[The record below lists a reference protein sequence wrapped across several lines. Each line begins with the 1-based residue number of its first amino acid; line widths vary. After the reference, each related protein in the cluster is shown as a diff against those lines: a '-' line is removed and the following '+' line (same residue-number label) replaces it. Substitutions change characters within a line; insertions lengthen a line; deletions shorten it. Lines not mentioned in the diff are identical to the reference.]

1 MDLMKHASIL
11 LLFMLVTSMA
21 VRAQHA
27 FVGKVTDGQRR
38 PLEFATAALYD
49 VDSTLRAGS
58 VTDRSGAFRFDAVR
72 AGKYVLEVRLMGF
85 QTLRKQVDIG
95 ADPKPVTIELQ
106 ESAVGLGEVTVT
118 GRKPYMTLK
127 DDRFVYHV
135 DNTVISNVGNATDV
149 LRRTPYIIT
158 DIDGSLSI
166 AGRDKTLILIDNK
179 PISNM
184 NELQLLNSSR
194 IRQVEIIENPSAK
207 YEAEGHAVI
216 NIITRKGLGQGLNG
230 ALTLKHAQGKR
241 GNTQLVPEL
250 AFDGRKF
257 RIYVGANADIGG
269 KRSTDETLNHY
280 KKEAYEYH
288 SLVNDASRNTRRAVG
303 YTFAAYCDFDDK
315 NELNAYVDGYD
326 EHTDSHSA
334 STRHVTKNGAEQPS
348 SSLSEDASERP
359 NQYAAGLNFH
369 HRWGDAGGKLALM
382 SNYTR
387 YATRKHGDLEETNR
401 TTSNA
406 HLMQSD
412 FDNRYDLYSLK
423 MDAHLPAAWLGGSVE
438 LGGKYSDV
446 SSLSHLLFKRCLGE
460 VWQVDRRFT
469 NDVDFREQ
477 ILAAYALATGRAG
490 RFDYSLSLRGELT
503 RTQNE
508 LSNGRKD
515 DRNLQLFPHIAL
527 GYTTAS
533 KQQYRLTFSRR
544 ISRPG
549 YAKLNNS
556 MIYIDSLSTR
566 HGNPQLKPT
575 IFNTISANF
584 SHGKRLFGGLSYS
597 YIEFPTD
604 LMYIN
609 DPVQIERYTLYA
621 DNVKNIW
628 SASIHAGSNIN
639 VRSWWHSQFSASF
652 SYSPVTV
659 VDDGVEYTFKFPA
672 YYLNCI
678 NRFSLPRGWDA
689 DFNAKFY
696 RPAKGMRKR
705 RDYVDLDLGLSKKML
720 QNHLTV
726 QGAIHYAF
734 FPDYQLLRYSYKYQS
749 NVYDYNSRFLL
760 QVSLRYDFG
769 SKKASR
775 KVESS
780 SADEVKRF

>member
-1 MDLMKHASIL
+1 M
-11 LLFMLVTSMA
+11 
-21 VRAQHA
+21 
-27 FVGKVTDGQRR
+27 
-38 PLEFATAALYD
+38 
-49 VDSTLRAGS
+49 
-58 VTDRSGAFRFDAVR
+58 
-72 AGKYVLEVRLMGF
+72 
-85 QTLRKQVDIG
+85 
-95 ADPKPVTIELQ
+95 
-106 ESAVGLGEVTVT
+106 
-118 GRKPYMTLK
+118 
-127 DDRFVYHV
+127 
-135 DNTVISNVGNATDV
+135 
-149 LRRTPYIIT
+149 
-158 DIDGSLSI
+158 
-166 AGRDKTLILIDNK
+166 
-179 PISNM
+179 
-184 NELQLLNSSR
+184 
-194 IRQVEIIENPSAK
+194 
-207 YEAEGHAVI
+207 
-216 NIITRKGLGQGLNG
+216 
-230 ALTLKHAQGKR
+230 
-241 GNTQLVPEL
+241 
-250 AFDGRKF
+250 
-257 RIYVGANADIGG
+257 
-269 KRSTDETLNHY
+269 
-280 KKEAYEYH
+280 
-288 SLVNDASRNTRRAVG
+288 
-303 YTFAAYCDFDDK
+303 
-315 NELNAYVDGYD
+315 
-326 EHTDSHSA
+326 
-334 STRHVTKNGAEQPS
+334 
-348 SSLSEDASERP
+348 
-359 NQYAAGLNFH
+359 
-369 HRWGDAGGKLALM
+369 
-382 SNYTR
+382 
-387 YATRKHGDLEETNR
+387 
-401 TTSNA
+401 
-406 HLMQSD
+406 
-412 FDNRYDLYSLK
+412 
-423 MDAHLPAAWLGGSVE
+423 E

-446 SSLSHLLFKRCLGE
+446 SSLSHLLFKRRLGE

-527 GYTTAS
+527 GYTAAS
-533 KQQYRLTFSRR
+533 KLQYRLTFSRR

-566 HGNPQLKPT
+566 HGNSQLKPT

-621 DNVKNIW
+621 DNVKNTW

-639 VRSWWHSQFSASF
+639 VRSWWHSQLSASF

-705 RDYVDLDLGLSKKML
+705 RDYIDLDLGLSKKML

-769 SKKASR
+769 SKTASR